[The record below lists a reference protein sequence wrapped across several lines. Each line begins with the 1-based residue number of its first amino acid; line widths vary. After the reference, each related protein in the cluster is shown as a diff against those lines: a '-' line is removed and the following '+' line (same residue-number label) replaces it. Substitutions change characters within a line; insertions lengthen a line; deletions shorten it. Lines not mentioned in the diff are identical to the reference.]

1 MKIVRGHFQ
10 FFIFNFQFLTMSKE
24 NQLAKAVYHKMMEK
38 DYCSQWLGIEPL
50 LIEEGHC
57 KIKMTVRKE
66 MLNGYGILHGGIA
79 FTFADSAF
87 AFASNSY
94 GRLAVSI
101 NGSMNYAK
109 SAKEGET
116 LIAEAKALNITHK
129 TADFDVNVMNETEE
143 VYYFFR
149 GTVCRSSK
157 EIIEN

>member
-1 MKIVRGHFQ
+1 MAHTKDPTAVFQ
-10 FFIFNFQFLTMSKE
+10 E
-24 NQLAKAVYHKMMEK
+24 MMEK
-38 DYCSQWLGIEPL
+38 DYCSQWLGIEPI

-57 KIKMTVRKE
+57 KIKMVVRKE

-109 SAKEGET
+109 SAKEGDT
-116 LIAEAKALNITHK
+116 LIAEATALNVTHK
-129 TADFDVNVMNETEE
+129 TADFDVNVMNESGE

-149 GTVCRSSK
+149 GTVYRSSK
-157 EIIEN
+157 TIIEKNP

>member
-1 MKIVRGHFQ
+1 MKPS
-10 FFIFNFQFLTMSKE
+10 NMPKE
-24 NQLAKAVYHKMMEK
+24 ETLAQSVYHKMMEK
-38 DYCSQWLGIEPL
+38 DYCSQWLQIEPI

-57 KIKMTVRKE
+57 KIKMVVRQE

-101 NGSMNYAK
+101 NGNMVYSK

-116 LIAEAKALNITHK
+116 LFAEAKALSVTYK
-129 TADFDVNVMNETEE
+129 TADFDVNVMNETGEI
-143 VYYFFR
+143 YYYFR
-149 GTVCRSSK
+149 GTVYRSSK
-157 EIIEN
+157 EVLSEKK